1 MCMCIHGRTCLS
13 FFSYPLLQLE
23 NERNKGNKLVFF
35 PPADQRTQEFHLQT
49 MMQDIA
55 ATLLMEFEKWVREA
69 ESGGTLLKTPLDT
82 QASLSAEEVY
92 TLGVLVMIIISFLSF

>member
-1 MCMCIHGRTCLS
+1 M
-13 FFSYPLLQLE
+13 QLE
-23 NERNKGNKLVFF
+23 KQSNKTSKLVLF

-55 ATLLMEFEKWVREA
+55 ASLLMEFEKWVIQA
-69 ESGGTLLKTPLDT
+69 ESGAALLKTPLDT

-92 TLGVLVMIIISFLSF
+92 ILGVLVIIIISLFFFYNQGSC